1 MAIDMLFT
9 KTDDALEGLLPNNF
23 KEDQNVWDGVLP
35 KVSTDLKSFRN
46 ESEKSSP
53 IVHLIRMTVQL
64 LFYLAAFTFLA
75 FTLTVV
81 LTNWLIQRLNRNS
94 RRFLFLHFTEA
105 EHKTGHDHMNFY
117 ILFVEW

>member
-46 ESEKSSP
+46 ESEKS
-53 IVHLIRMTVQL
+53 
-64 LFYLAAFTFLA
+64 
-75 FTLTVV
+75 
-81 LTNWLIQRLNRNS
+81 
-94 RRFLFLHFTEA
+94 
-105 EHKTGHDHMNFY
+105 
-117 ILFVEW
+117 